1 MPVPAAGGVPVVG
14 GGAGGG
20 GTGMPGK
27 QVSLYQRRRI
37 RARSVSAY
45 DSSELLASSR

>member
-14 GGAGGG
+14 GMPVPAAGGL
-20 GTGMPGK
+20 PGK

-37 RARSVSAY
+37 RARSVSTY